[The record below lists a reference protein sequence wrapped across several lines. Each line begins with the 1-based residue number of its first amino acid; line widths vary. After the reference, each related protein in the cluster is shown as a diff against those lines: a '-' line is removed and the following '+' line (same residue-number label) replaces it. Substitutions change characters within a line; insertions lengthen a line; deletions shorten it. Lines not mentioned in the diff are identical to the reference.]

1 MILRILIFL
10 LLPGFIF
17 AQKYKRIHANAVL
30 ADTHNDIPSSA
41 IEKKLAFDTNLKGK
55 THSDLNRMFEG
66 GLDVQLFSIFCDGE
80 QTNPYNYANREIDS
94 VYEWVRRNPSKM
106 MMVYTPADLQ
116 KALKEKK
123 LATMLGVEGGHMIE
137 NDLGKLD
144 ALYKRGMRYMTIT
157 WNNSTDWATSAAY
170 ETASQAPSKS
180 PPGGETLK
188 APERKKG
195 LTEFGNSVIKRMNEL
210 GVIVD
215 VSHVGEQ
222 TFWDIIRICSK
233 PIIASHSCVWTLCP
247 HRRNLKDEQIKAIAK
262 TGGVVFLNFYAGF
275 IDSTYELKR
284 NAFIKQHQTEI
295 NQLVQEG
302 KQKDYA
308 LMMVSEKYKSE
319 MDGLRPPISLLLD
332 HLDYIVKLVGADH
345 VGMGSDFDGIEAPP
359 LELNGVEDYP
369 LLTKGLLERS
379 YSKKDIRKILGGNF
393 IRVFKANE

>member
-1 MILRILIFL
+1 M
-10 LLPGFIF
+10 
-17 AQKYKRIHANAVL
+17 

-66 GLDVQLFSIFCDGE
+66 GLDVQQFSIFCDGE

-106 MMVYTPADLQ
+106 MMVYNPADLQ
-116 KALKEKK
+116 KALMEKK

-157 WNNSTDWATSAAY
+157 WNNSTEWATSAAY
-170 ETASQAPSKS
+170 ETASLNPS
-180 PPGGETLK
+180 GGGTLD
-188 APERKKG
+188 PNRKKG
-195 LTEFGNSVIKRMNEL
+195 LTDFGTSVIKRMNEL
-210 GVIVD
+210 GVMVD

-222 TFWDIIRICSK
+222 TFWDIIKISSK

-247 HRRNLKDEQIKAIAK
+247 HRRNLKDDQIRAIAK

-319 MDGLRPPISLLLD
+319 MDGIRPPLSLLLD

-369 LLTKGLLERS
+369 LITKALLERG

-393 IRVFKANE
+393 IRVFKANSNK